1 VGQGLVRS
9 FLAPCLVLTGSLR
22 LTRDVSDV
30 LGSDKPAANALIG
43 AWRAFMQN
51 SVAAHA
57 LAGVARKEGLAGA
70 FMSFSLH
77 HAFALTRYCLATGG
91 CSGLVA
97 DAQTYAAASK
107 AVRLLLDQNFHT
119 IKARHHAVYNFS
131 SWLLASSYND
141 LDLSTQHCRCF
152 AARISF
158 CSTGCA
164 CSTPNACL
172 SPNRTWSADAMRVRA
187 AS

>member
-57 LAGVARKEGLAGA
+57 SAGVARKEGLAGA

-77 HAFALTRYCLATGG
+77 RAFALTRYCGDWRVFRVR
-91 CSGLVA
+91 CRRS
-97 DAQTYAAASK
+97 
-107 AVRLLLDQNFHT
+107 AVRRSFQ
-119 IKARHHAVYNFS
+119 S
-131 SWLLASSYND
+131 SP
-141 LDLSTQHCRCF
+141 T
-152 AARISF
+152 AARPELPHDQ
-158 CSTGCA
+158 GA
-164 CSTPNACL
+164 
-172 SPNRTWSADAMRVRA
+172 SPRGL
-187 AS
+187 